1 MVGVSV
7 NCQGKDGSEGAAVGL
22 QRLGAE
28 NSGSQE
34 DGRVKDRDA
43 AIIADCNEPSVLQSG
58 KEIKAKV
65 SYGQRHLA
73 KAAGFHWNS
82 LVPQA
87 WVRHLSTSQRERL
100 PFPVEL
106 VDKVNG

>member
-1 MVGVSV
+1 MGVKEQQLDFSDWEQRTV
-7 NCQGKDGSEGAAVGL
+7 AA
-22 QRLGAE
+22 RRTAE
-28 NSGSQE
+28 W
-34 DGRVKDRDA
+34 KMDA
-43 AIIADCNEPSVLQSG
+43 AIIADCNEPPVLQSG
-58 KEIKAKV
+58 KETKAKV